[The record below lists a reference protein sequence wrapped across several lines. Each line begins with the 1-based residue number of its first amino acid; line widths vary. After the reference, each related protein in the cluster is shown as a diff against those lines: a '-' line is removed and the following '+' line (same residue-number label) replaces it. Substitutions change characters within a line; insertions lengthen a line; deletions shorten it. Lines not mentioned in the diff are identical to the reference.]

1 MISFNN
7 IKKMSASYSTNF
19 KQFNNN
25 KINLANHNLKNI
37 KLNPTKTKSSFFEER
52 NIPYVMEFLQSF

>member
-37 KLNPTKTKSSFFEER
+37 KQPKKSLKKTK
-52 NIPYVMEFLQSF
+52 NHKKI